1 MKGGQVQQRSEP
13 LADKV
18 YVELVRSLYWNMMP
32 AVIMVGAFAAS
43 VVLIHRQLADAM
55 LLGIGIAGILS
66 LLARLAVTRWQRH
79 TALTAS
85 LDRAQARRLQ
95 AVFAVPYALFSTC
108 LGLYGARVFALP
120 SAEAH
125 MLTIC
130 LVVGYCAGVATSTGL
145 RPFIAIPNMVL
156 AVGPVILA
164 ALLRADPIYIA
175 MGAIAAAF
183 LVGGSQS
190 VLVRYHTAKAEI
202 GKRLTFGSL
211 ALRDGLTALPNRLA
225 LREYFADNAALSSPQ
240 GVIAVHYLD
249 LDGFKPVNDQFG
261 HSVGDALL
269 AAVADRMTAAIRN
282 GDIAA
287 RMGGDEFAILQFGL
301 RRAEEC
307 EFLAQ
312 RVKSAIAQPFCIGE
326 HTIRVSASVGSVTA
340 EASQADLEAMLQRA
354 DQNLYESKRAR
365 KAAELRRVA

>member
-1 MKGGQVQQRSEP
+1 MGRNHVQQRSEP
-13 LADKV
+13 LAEKV
-18 YVELVRSLYWNMMP
+18 FVELVRSLYWNMMP
-32 AVIMVGAFAAS
+32 AAIMAGAFAAS
-43 VVLIHRQLADAM
+43 VLLIHRELGDGVLLA
-55 LLGIGIAGILS
+55 LGIAGILS
-66 LLARLAVTRWQRH
+66 LTARLAVTRWQRH

-85 LDRAQARRLQ
+85 LDRAQARKLQ
-95 AVFAVPYALFSTC
+95 AVFAVPYFLFSAC
-108 LGLYGARVFALP
+108 LGLYGARVFWLP

-145 RPFIAIPNMVL
+145 RPFIAIPSMAL

-164 ALLRADPIYIA
+164 ALFQADPIYLA
-175 MGAIAAAF
+175 MSAIAAAF
-183 LVGGSQS
+183 LIGGSQS
-190 VLVRYHTAKAEI
+190 VVVRYHTTKAEI

-211 ALRDGLTALPNRLA
+211 ALRDDLTALPNRLA
-225 LREYFADNAALSSPQ
+225 LREYFGDNAALSSPQ

-261 HSVGDALL
+261 HGVGDALL
-269 AAVADRMTAAIRN
+269 AAVAERLTGAIRN

-312 RVKSAIAQPFCIGE
+312 RVKSAIAQPFRIGE

-340 EASQADLEAMLQRA
+340 EAGHADLEAMLKQA
-354 DQNLYESKRAR
+354 DENLYEAKRAS
-365 KAAELRRVA
+365 KAAGLRRVA

>member
-1 MKGGQVQQRSEP
+1 MKGCKVHQGSEP

-32 AVIMVGAFAAS
+32 AVIMAGAFTAS
-43 VVLIHRQLADAM
+43 VALIHRQLADAM
-55 LLGIGIAGILS
+55 LLALGVAGMLS
-66 LLARLAVTRWQRH
+66 ILARLAVTRWQRH
-79 TALTAS
+79 KALTAS
-85 LDRAQARRLQ
+85 LDRSQARKLE
-95 AVFAVPYALFSTC
+95 AAFAVPYALFSTC
-108 LGLYGARVFALP
+108 LGLYGARVFGLS

-145 RPFIAIPNMVL
+145 RPFIAIPNMTL

-164 ALLRADPIYIA
+164 SLFRADPIYIA
-175 MGAIAAAF
+175 MGVIAAAF
-183 LVGGSQS
+183 LAGGSQS
-190 VLVRYHTAKAEI
+190 VLVRYHTTKAEI

-225 LREYFADNAALSSPQ
+225 LREYFNDNAALSSPQ

-269 AAVADRMTAAIRN
+269 AAVAERMTAAIRN

-326 HTIRVSASVGSVTA
+326 HTISVSASVGSVTA

-354 DQNLYESKRAR
+354 DQNLYESKRTR
-365 KAAELRRVA
+365 KAAAARRAA

>member
-1 MKGGQVQQRSEP
+1 MGRRHVQQRSEP

-32 AVIMVGAFAAS
+32 AAIMVGAFATS
-43 VVLIHRQLADAM
+43 VMLIDRRLGDGLLLA
-55 LLGIGIAGILS
+55 LGIAGLVS
-66 LLARLAVTRWQRH
+66 LLARLAVTRWHRRQ
-79 TALTAS
+79 ALTAS
-85 LDRAQARRLQ
+85 LDRAQARRLET
-95 AVFAVPYALFSTC
+95 VFAVPYFLFSAC
-108 LGLYGARVFALP
+108 LGLYGARVFWLP

-125 MLTIC
+125 MLMVC

-145 RPFIAIPNMVL
+145 RPFIAIPNMAA

-164 ALLRADPIYIA
+164 TLLRADPIYIA
-175 MGAIAAAF
+175 MGGIACAF

-190 VLVRYHTAKAEI
+190 VMVRYHTAKAEI

-211 ALRDGLTALPNRLA
+211 ALRDDLTALPNRMA
-225 LREYFADNAALSSPQ
+225 LREYFGDNAALSSPQ

-249 LDGFKPVNDQFG
+249 LDGFKPVNDRFG
-261 HSVGDALL
+261 HAAGDALL
-269 AAVADRMTAAIRN
+269 AAVAERLTGAIRN

-307 EFLAQ
+307 ELLAQ
-312 RVKSAIAQPFCIGE
+312 RVKSAIAQPFQIGE

-340 EASQADLEAMLQRA
+340 EAGHADLEAMLKQA
-354 DQNLYESKRAR
+354 DESLYGAKRAS
-365 KAAELRRVA
+365 KAAGTRRVA

>member
-1 MKGGQVQQRSEP
+1 MEGCHVHQRSEP

-32 AVIMVGAFAAS
+32 AVIMAGAFATSIA
-43 VVLIHRQLADAM
+43 LIHRQMADGLLLA
-55 LLGIGIAGILS
+55 IGIAGIAS
-66 LLARLAVTRWQRH
+66 ILARLTVTRLQRRK
-79 TALTAS
+79 ALTAS
-85 LDRAQARRLQ
+85 LDRPQARRLQ
-95 AVFAVPYALFSTC
+95 AVFAIPYLLFSTC
-108 LGLYGARVFALP
+108 LGLYGARVFWLP
-120 SAEAH
+120 LAEAH
-125 MLTIC
+125 MLMIC
-130 LVVGYCAGVATSTGL
+130 LLVGYCAGVATSTGL
-145 RPFIAIPNMVL
+145 RPLIAIPNMAV

-164 ALLRADPIYIA
+164 ALFRADPIYIA

-183 LVGGSQS
+183 LAGGSQS
-190 VLVRYHTAKAEI
+190 VMVRYHTTKAEI

-225 LREYFADNAALSSPQ
+225 LREYFNDNAALSSPQ

-261 HSVGDALL
+261 HSMGDALL
-269 AAVADRMTAAIRN
+269 AAVAERITAAIRN

-287 RMGGDEFAILQFGL
+287 RMGGDEFAVLQFGL
-301 RRAEEC
+301 HRAEEC

-312 RVKSAIAQPFCIGE
+312 RVKSAIAQPFRIGE

-340 EASQADLEAMLQRA
+340 EAGQADLEAMLERA
-354 DQNLYESKRAR
+354 DRNLYEAKRAR
-365 KAAELRRVA
+365 KAAASLWAA

>member
-1 MKGGQVQQRSEP
+1 MNRRSEP
-13 LADKV
+13 LGDKV

-32 AVIMVGAFAAS
+32 AAIMAGAFATS
-43 VVLIHRQLADAM
+43 VMLIHRRLGDG
-55 LLGIGIAGILS
+55 LLLVLGIAGVLS
-66 LLARLAVTRWQRH
+66 LLVRLAVTRWQRH
-79 TALTAS
+79 KALTAS

-95 AVFAVPYALFSTC
+95 AVFAVPYMMFSAC
-108 LGLYGARVFALP
+108 LGLYGARVFCLP

-125 MLTIC
+125 MLVVC

-145 RPFIAIPNMVL
+145 RPFIAIPNMTV

-164 ALLRADPIYIA
+164 ALLRGDPIYLA

-183 LVGGSQS
+183 LAGGSQS
-190 VLVRYHTAKAEI
+190 VLVRYHTTKAEI

-211 ALRDGLTALPNRLA
+211 ALRDDLTTLPNRLA
-225 LREYFADNAALSSPQ
+225 LREYFGDNAALSSPQ

-249 LDGFKPVNDQFG
+249 LDGFKPVNDRFG
-261 HSVGDALL
+261 HGVGDALL
-269 AAVADRMTAAIRN
+269 AALAERLTGAIRN

-312 RVKSAIAQPFCIGE
+312 RVKSAIAQPFRIGE
-326 HTIRVSASVGSVTA
+326 HTIQVTASVGSVTA
-340 EASQADLEAMLQRA
+340 EASGADLDAMLQQA
-354 DQNLYESKRAR
+354 DKNLYEAKRVRHAGGSVR
-365 KAAELRRVA
+365 AA